1 MSETQA
7 KQNPAL
13 VNTSISPRLEAAIR
27 NWYQA
32 RYQFELEST
41 KHNQDS
47 YEIAFNE
54 LGQTISLWKIEQPE
68 LFEQFRF
75 WFSAH
80 LND

>member
-7 KQNPAL
+7 RLDPTA
-13 VNTSISPRLEAAIR
+13 VSTSISPRLEASIR
-27 NWYQA
+27 DWYQS
-32 RYQFELEST
+32 RHQFQFEPSNQ
-41 KHNQDS
+41 NQDL
-47 YEIAFNE
+47 YEKAFNE
-54 LGQTISLWKIEQPE
+54 LGKTISLWKIEQPE